1 MSKYQPLLQCI
12 VKSDKGLITLSFA
25 QIEEILG
32 APLPPSAPR
41 YPAWRGNEDSRTR
54 TQSNAWM
61 DAGYHAESL
70 DLNGPSVSF
79 RNFGKSSCVASP
91 TPDPDRPLGKNEV

>member
-1 MSKYQPLLQCI
+1 MSKYQPLLQCL
-12 VKSDKGLITLSFA
+12 VKSDKGLSTLSFA

-32 APLPPSAPR
+32 APLPPSAHR

>member
-1 MSKYQPLLQCI
+1 MSKYQPLLQYL

-32 APLPPSAPR
+32 APLPPSAHR
-41 YPAWRGNEDSRTR
+41 YPAWWGNEASRTR

-61 DAGYHAESL
+61 DAGYQTE
-70 DLNGPSVSF
+70 DLNLNARTVSF
-79 RNFGKSSCVASP
+79 RKIG
-91 TPDPDRPLGKNEV
+91 